1 MTNDKFDADLKSHR
15 RFGLL
20 AFMLLFGFGGIW
32 ATSAPIDGA
41 AIATGI
47 VTVKSYSKV
56 VQHLEGGIIKDI
68 FVENGAMVEA
78 NQPILEIDNTQS
90 LTELEA
96 QNQRLLSL
104 RTWETRLEAER
115 DGRDTLVY
123 PSSFDLLGERA
134 REDMDGQIQIFNAR
148 RSARAGSIEILE
160 QRIEQLQSQIRGYRG
175 LQASKEKLTASYNE
189 ELVDIGELLSQ
200 GFSDKNRLRELER
213 NVSVLEGEI
222 AELTATIG
230 STEVAIGEARLQI
243 LQEEKEFQNDVVS
256 ELRDVQTEI
265 NVGVEV
271 ATALE
276 DVVSRT
282 IVRAPD
288 SGIVNGLQF
297 HTIAGVIAPGMKI
310 LDIDS
315 EDQMNLYFQ
324 TKKRKIL
331 PRSQNQ
337 KNYFQLL
344 NSKDIV
350 FAYGPAGTGK
360 TFLAVAKAVASLQQG
375 LVKKIILSRP
385 AVEAGEKLG
394 FLPGDL
400 KEKVDPFLRPIY
412 DALYEMM
419 PYDQVEKKLAN
430 NTIEIA
436 PIAFMRGRTL
446 EDCYIILDE
455 AQNTTKIQM
464 KMFLTRLGKNS
475 KMVVVG
481 DNTQIDLIS
490 KNESGLIEAS
500 IKLKNID
507 DIGFIELDQRDVIR
521 HEVVRKIINV
531 YEDKNSN

>member
-1 MTNDKFDADLKSHR
+1 MSYLNYSLDIELNDNNYLPNLFGVDDKNIQILEKANNVLIKYRGNKIKIIGTKSSVKNTKEEI
-15 RFGLL
+15 L
-20 AFMLLFGFGGIW
+20 LLFEQAKKGLD
-32 ATSAPIDGA
+32 IDEDK
-41 AIATGI
+41 I
-47 VTVKSYSKV
+47 
-56 VQHLEGGIIKDI
+56 
-68 FVENGAMVEA
+68 M
-78 NQPILEIDNTQS
+78 
-90 LTELEA
+90 
-96 QNQRLLSL
+96 
-104 RTWETRLEAER
+104 ETR
-115 DGRDTLVY
+115 
-123 PSSFDLLGERA
+123 S
-134 REDMDGQIQIFNAR
+134 
-148 RSARAGSIEILE
+148 
-160 QRIEQLQSQIRGYRG
+160 
-175 LQASKEKLTASYNE
+175 
-189 ELVDIGELLSQ
+189 
-200 GFSDKNRLRELER
+200 
-213 NVSVLEGEI
+213 
-222 AELTATIG
+222 
-230 STEVAIGEARLQI
+230 
-243 LQEEKEFQNDVVS
+243 
-256 ELRDVQTEI
+256 
-265 NVGVEV
+265 
-271 ATALE
+271 
-276 DVVSRT
+276 
-282 IVRAPD
+282 
-288 SGIVNGLQF
+288 
-297 HTIAGVIAPGMKI
+297 MKI
-310 LDIDS
+310 LEIDS
-315 EDQMNLYFQ
+315 EDQMNFFFQ

-360 TFLAVAKAVASLQQG
+360 TYLAVAKAVASLQQG

-490 KNESGLIEAS
+490 KNESGLIDAS

-507 DIGFIELDQRDVIR
+507 DIGFIELNQRDVIR
-521 HEVVRKIINV
+521 HEVVRKIINA
-531 YEDKNSN
+531 YEEKNSN

>member
-1 MTNDKFDADLKSHR
+1 MSDLNYSLDIELSDNNYLPNLFGVNDKNIQILEKINNVQIKYRGNKIKIIGTKSSIKDTR
-15 RFGLL
+15 EEIL
-20 AFMLLFGFGGIW
+20 LLFEQAKKGLY
-32 ATSAPIDGA
+32 IDEDK
-41 AIATGI
+41 IMETRSM
-47 VTVKSYSKV
+47 K
-56 VQHLEGGIIKDI
+56 
-68 FVENGAMVEA
+68 
-78 NQPILEIDNTQS
+78 ILEIDS
-90 LTELEA
+90 
-96 QNQRLLSL
+96 
-104 RTWETRLEAER
+104 
-115 DGRDTLVY
+115 
-123 PSSFDLLGERA
+123 
-134 REDMDGQIQIFNAR
+134 
-148 RSARAGSIEILE
+148 
-160 QRIEQLQSQIRGYRG
+160 
-175 LQASKEKLTASYNE
+175 E
-189 ELVDIGELLSQ
+189 E
-200 GFSDKNRLRELER
+200 N
-213 NVSVLEGEI
+213 
-222 AELTATIG
+222 
-230 STEVAIGEARLQI
+230 
-243 LQEEKEFQNDVVS
+243 
-256 ELRDVQTEI
+256 
-265 NVGVEV
+265 
-271 ATALE
+271 
-276 DVVSRT
+276 
-282 IVRAPD
+282 
-288 SGIVNGLQF
+288 
-297 HTIAGVIAPGMKI
+297 
-310 LDIDS
+310 
-315 EDQMNLYFQ
+315 MNLFFQ
-324 TKKRKIL
+324 TKKRKIM

-360 TFLAVAKAVASLQQG
+360 TFLAVAIAVASLQPG

-419 PYDQVEKKLAN
+419 PYDQVEKKIAN

-521 HEVVRKIINV
+521 HEVVRKIINA

>member
-1 MTNDKFDADLKSHR
+1 MSDLNYSLDIELNDNNYLPNLFGVDDKNIQILEKANNVLIKYRGNKIKIIGTKSSVKNTKEEI
-15 RFGLL
+15 L
-20 AFMLLFGFGGIW
+20 LLFEQAKKGLD
-32 ATSAPIDGA
+32 IDEDK
-41 AIATGI
+41 IMETRSM
-47 VTVKSYSKV
+47 K
-56 VQHLEGGIIKDI
+56 
-68 FVENGAMVEA
+68 
-78 NQPILEIDNTQS
+78 ILEID
-90 LTELEA
+90 
-96 QNQRLLSL
+96 
-104 RTWETRLEAER
+104 
-115 DGRDTLVY
+115 
-123 PSSFDLLGERA
+123 P
-134 REDMDGQIQIFNAR
+134 
-148 RSARAGSIEILE
+148 
-160 QRIEQLQSQIRGYRG
+160 
-175 LQASKEKLTASYNE
+175 
-189 ELVDIGELLSQ
+189 
-200 GFSDKNRLRELER
+200 
-213 NVSVLEGEI
+213 
-222 AELTATIG
+222 
-230 STEVAIGEARLQI
+230 
-243 LQEEKEFQNDVVS
+243 
-256 ELRDVQTEI
+256 
-265 NVGVEV
+265 
-271 ATALE
+271 
-276 DVVSRT
+276 
-282 IVRAPD
+282 
-288 SGIVNGLQF
+288 
-297 HTIAGVIAPGMKI
+297 
-310 LDIDS
+310 
-315 EDQMNLYFQ
+315 EDQMNLFFQ

-360 TFLAVAKAVASLQQG
+360 TYLAVAKAVASLQQG

-490 KNESGLIEAS
+490 KNESGLIDAS

-507 DIGFIELDQRDVIR
+507 DIGFIELNQRDVIR
-521 HEVVRKIINV
+521 HEVVRKIINA
-531 YEDKNSN
+531 YEEKNSN

>member
-1 MTNDKFDADLKSHR
+1 MSDLNYSLDIELSDNNYLPNLFGVNDKNIQILEKINNVQIKYRGNKIKIIGTKSSIKDTR
-15 RFGLL
+15 EEIL
-20 AFMLLFGFGGIW
+20 LLFEQAKKGLY
-32 ATSAPIDGA
+32 IDEDK
-41 AIATGI
+41 IMETRSM
-47 VTVKSYSKV
+47 K
-56 VQHLEGGIIKDI
+56 
-68 FVENGAMVEA
+68 
-78 NQPILEIDNTQS
+78 ILEIDS
-90 LTELEA
+90 
-96 QNQRLLSL
+96 
-104 RTWETRLEAER
+104 
-115 DGRDTLVY
+115 G
-123 PSSFDLLGERA
+123 
-134 REDMDGQIQIFNAR
+134 
-148 RSARAGSIEILE
+148 
-160 QRIEQLQSQIRGYRG
+160 
-175 LQASKEKLTASYNE
+175 
-189 ELVDIGELLSQ
+189 
-200 GFSDKNRLRELER
+200 KN
-213 NVSVLEGEI
+213 
-222 AELTATIG
+222 
-230 STEVAIGEARLQI
+230 
-243 LQEEKEFQNDVVS
+243 
-256 ELRDVQTEI
+256 
-265 NVGVEV
+265 
-271 ATALE
+271 
-276 DVVSRT
+276 
-282 IVRAPD
+282 
-288 SGIVNGLQF
+288 
-297 HTIAGVIAPGMKI
+297 
-310 LDIDS
+310 
-315 EDQMNLYFQ
+315 MNLFFQ

-331 PRSQNQ
+331 PRSKNQ

-419 PYDQVEKKLAN
+419 PYDQVEKKIAN

-521 HEVVRKIINV
+521 HEVVRKIINA